1 MAWNI
6 SDLDKSKTESCIQNE
21 EIRLDNCREALSRLK
36 NDYEKKHFKYMAELF
51 DMENKITELENVIE
65 SGERFVESC
74 KEHLKNFGTD

>member
-6 SDLDKSKTESCIQNE
+6 GDLDKSKTESCIQNE
-21 EIRLDNCREALSRLK
+21 EIRLDNCRETLSRLK
-36 NDYEKKHFKYMAELF
+36 NEYEKKHFKYMAELF

-74 KEHLKNFGTD
+74 KEHLKSF